1 MQARGENSA
10 PNPDRVRLGRI
21 SGVQGLKGWLKV
33 FSDTQPREKIFEYP
47 HWLLIWGA
55 ETERV
60 VPAAWKP
67 SGKTLIV
74 SLEGV
79 ETREQ
84 AELLVGAWIELPAEE
99 MPALESGEFYWYQLE
114 GLIAWVRADDGSE
127 QVIGRVDHLLET
139 GANDVLVV
147 KPTDSSID
155 DRERLIPWSLE
166 KTVSKVDLESG
177 RIELDWNPEY

>member
-1 MQARGENSA
+1 MQARSGNSA
-10 PNPDRVRLGRI
+10 SEPQMVRLGRI

-47 HWLLIWGA
+47 QWLLSKGGKI
-55 ETERV
+55 ERV
-60 VPAAWKP
+60 HPKAWKP

-74 SLEGV
+74 NLEGV

-84 AELLVGAWIELPAEE
+84 AEMMVGAWIELPTDE
-99 MPALESGEFYWYQLE
+99 MPKLESGEYYWYQLE
-114 GLIAWVRADDGSE
+114 GLIAWIRAEDGSE

-147 KPTDSSID
+147 KPTESSID

-166 KTVSKVDLESG
+166 KTIGNVDLESG
-177 RIELDWNPEY
+177 RIELIWDTEY